1 MGYVRLVIRL
11 INLILN
17 LKKIQ
22 QVLKNPSS
30 FVIEG
35 LTIKIL
41 RKSEK
46 KRSVM
51 FLVVLDYW
59 LYCFI
64 LVVSIIRGIISFNI
78 IIPGLRGVS
87 LKYK

>member
-1 MGYVRLVIRL
+1 
-11 INLILN
+11 
-17 LKKIQ
+17 
-22 QVLKNPSS
+22 
-30 FVIEG
+30 
-35 LTIKIL
+35 
-41 RKSEK
+41 
-46 KRSVM
+46 M